1 MPPSPPTKSRQSAY
15 LARRR
20 AALLRSAQQVL
31 ATSGPHATIDEFA
44 AVAEVSIA
52 TLYKH
57 FGSKEGLIIAAQLDA
72 QASWEAWMN
81 ETVSAVNDELEQ
93 LVLSFRLLLR
103 IGETHPQSAQIAA
116 RSLVAGPID
125 FGLFTN
131 DVGQRVMRLVA
142 MGVVKVD
149 HVELRLQNVIA
160 GLLAELARQFMT
172 GKPNAA
178 AADVAVEI
186 AISLL
191 GITPAK
197 ARKLA
202 HAKLPPLAVASI

>member
-1 MPPSPPTKSRQSAY
+1 MPSSPPPQSRQSAY

-57 FGSKEGLIIAAQLDA
+57 FGSKEGLIIAAQLDV

-81 ETVSAVNDELEQ
+81 ETVAAVDDELEQ

-103 IGETHPQSAQIAA
+103 IAETHPQTAQIVA
-116 RSLVAGPID
+116 RALAAGPVD
-125 FGLFTN
+125 LTLFN
-131 DVGQRVMRLVA
+131 EDVGKRVMRLAAAGAITVE
-142 MGVVKVD
+142 
-149 HVELRLQNVIA
+149 HLELRLQNVLA
-160 GLLAELARQFMT
+160 GLLAELARQFVA

-178 AADVAVEI
+178 EADIAVEI

-191 GITPAK
+191 GITPAR

-202 HAKLPPLAVASI
+202 HAELPQLAAAPA

>member
-1 MPPSPPTKSRQSAY
+1 M
-15 LARRR
+15 ARRR

-31 ATSGPHATIDEFA
+31 ATLGPHATIDEFA

-81 ETVSAVNDELEQ
+81 ETVSAVDDELEQ

-125 FGLFTN
+125 FELFTN
-131 DVGQRVMRLVA
+131 AVGRRVMHLVA

-202 HAKLPPLAVASI
+202 HAPLPPLAPILA

>member
-1 MPPSPPTKSRQSAY
+1 MPPSSPTKSRQSAY

-57 FGSKEGLIIAAQLDA
+57 FGSKEGLILAAQLDA

-142 MGVVKVD
+142 TGVVKVD

>member
-1 MPPSPPTKSRQSAY
+1 MPSSPPPQSRQSAY

-31 ATSGPHATIDEFA
+31 ATLGPHATIDEFA

-103 IGETHPQSAQIAA
+103 IGLTHPQSAQIMARALAA
-116 RSLVAGPID
+116 GPVDLGLFNADVARRVMGLVAAGTI
-125 FGLFTN
+125 T
-131 DVGQRVMRLVA
+131 VE
-142 MGVVKVD
+142 
-149 HVELRLQNVIA
+149 HVELRLQNVLA
-160 GLLAELARQFMT
+160 GLLAEVARQFAS
-172 GKPNAA
+172 GKPNPAEG
-178 AADVAVEI
+178 DVAVEI

-202 HAKLPPLAVASI
+202 HGKLPPLTPASI

>member
-81 ETVSAVNDELEQ
+81 ETVSAVDDELEQ

-142 MGVVKVD
+142 TGAVKID

>member
-1 MPPSPPTKSRQSAY
+1 
-15 LARRR
+15 
-20 AALLRSAQQVL
+20 LRSAQQVL

-72 QASWEAWMN
+72 QASWEAWMR

-131 DVGQRVMRLVA
+131 GVGQRVMRLVA
-142 MGVVKVD
+142 TGAIKVD

-160 GLLAELARQFMT
+160 GLSAELARQFMT

-202 HAKLPPLAVASI
+202 HAPLPPISA

>member
-1 MPPSPPTKSRQSAY
+1 MPPSPPPKSRQSAY

-31 ATSGPHATIDEFA
+31 AATGPHATIDEFA

-57 FGSKEGLIIAAQLDA
+57 FGSKEGLIIAAQLDV

-81 ETVSAVNDELEQ
+81 ETVSAVGDELEQ

-142 MGVVKVD
+142 TGAVKVD
-149 HVELRLQNVIA
+149 HIELRLQNVIA

-172 GKPNAA
+172 GKPNAE

-202 HAKLPPLAVASI
+202 HAPLPPLPPIFA

>member
-1 MPPSPPTKSRQSAY
+1 V
-15 LARRR
+15 
-20 AALLRSAQQVL
+20 LLRSAQQVL

-57 FGSKEGLIIAAQLDA
+57 FGSKDGLIAAAQLDA
-72 QASWEAWMN
+72 QAGWEAWMN
-81 ETVSAVNDELEQ
+81 QTVATVDDELEQ

-103 IGETHPQSAQIAA
+103 IGETHPEAAQIAVRA
-116 RSLVAGPID
+116 LTAGPID
-125 FGLFTN
+125 LALFTER
-131 DVGQRVMRLVA
+131 VGRRVKKLVVA
-142 MGVVKVD
+142 GVITSD
-149 HVELRLQNVIA
+149 HIELRLQNVIA
-160 GLLAELARQFMT
+160 GILAELVRQFMS
-172 GKPNAA
+172 GKPNPAEG
-178 AADVAVEI
+178 DVAVEI

-202 HAKLPPLAVASI
+202 HAKLPPFAPAIS

>member
-57 FGSKEGLIIAAQLDA
+57 FGSKEGLIIAAQLDV
-72 QASWEAWMN
+72 QASWEAWMS
-81 ETVSAVNDELEQ
+81 ETVSAVDDELEQ
-93 LVLSFRLLLR
+93 FVLSFRLLLR

-131 DVGQRVMRLVA
+131 DVGQRLMRLVA
-142 MGVVKVD
+142 TGVVKVD

-202 HAKLPPLAVASI
+202 HAPLPSLPPISA

>member
-57 FGSKEGLIIAAQLDA
+57 FGSKEGLIIAAQLDV
-72 QASWEAWMN
+72 QASWEAWMS
-81 ETVSAVNDELEQ
+81 ETVSAVDDELEQ

-131 DVGQRVMRLVA
+131 DVGQRLMRLVA
-142 MGVVKVD
+142 TGVVKVD

>member
-1 MPPSPPTKSRQSAY
+1 M
-15 LARRR
+15 
-20 AALLRSAQQVL
+20 QQVL
-31 ATSGPHATIDEFA
+31 ATSGPHATIDDFA

-81 ETVSAVNDELEQ
+81 ETVSAVDDELEQ

-142 MGVVKVD
+142 TGAVKID

>member
-142 MGVVKVD
+142 TGAVKID

-191 GITPAK
+191 GITPAR

-202 HAKLPPLAVASI
+202 HAKLPPFAVASI